1 MPDMCL
7 CRWVAFGT
15 IPEVQRFVR
24 AARSKRPKT
33 VRGRRR
39 ASAEPLSFQQ
49 LWPLGPDDDPSDR
62 YETPSTEPDDCS
74 TTGVK
79 RTGTTAARVSYSFLT
94 IWGEPYGLVRHVSKQ
109 FPRLDFVLGAVA
121 PAVGEANSWYFRAGR
136 GKNWVMGGR
145 RHEQIY
151 RQTYAAAGVDP
162 EDDYIDPGL
171 EYGLDIRFRPC
182 ADGRSRRPLD
192 RGQAGR
198 GSTEASIAPGR
209 VRRRSPP
216 RRSFSAPVPVAMFAS
231 CASARTMRPSS
242 IP

>member
-1 MPDMCL
+1 MLSAARVTARTPAREPLDEDQRWPATIWWSAMPDMCL

-62 YETPSTEPDDCS
+62 YATPSTEPDDCS

-94 IWGEPYGLVRHVSKQ
+94 IWGEPYELVRHVSTQ

-145 RHEQIY
+145 RHEQMY

-171 EYGLDIRFRPC
+171 EYGLDIRFDH
-182 ADGRSRRPLD
+182 ALM
-192 RGQAGR
+192 QEVVAQW
-198 GSTEASIAPGR
+198 TV
-209 VRRRSPP
+209 VRRAAA
-216 RRSFSAPVPVAMFAS
+216 RRK
-231 CASARTMRPSS
+231 RR
-242 IP
+242 

>member
-1 MPDMCL
+1 MADMCS
-7 CRWVAFGT
+7 CRWVAFGS

-24 AARSKRPKT
+24 AARPKRPKT

-49 LWPLGPDDDPSDR
+49 LWSVGPDDDPSDR
-62 YETPSTEPDDCS
+62 YGTPSTEPDDCS

-94 IWGEPYGLVRHVSKQ
+94 IGGEPHGLVRHVSKQ

-151 RQTYAAAGVDP
+151 RQIYAAAGVDP
-162 EDDYIDPGL
+162 DDDDIDPDM
-171 EYGLDIRFRPC
+171 ECGLDIHFDHELMAEVVPIGPGSG
-182 ADGRSRRPLD
+182 GRRLD
-192 RGQAGR
+192 
-198 GSTEASIAPGR
+198 
-209 VRRRSPP
+209 
-216 RRSFSAPVPVAMFAS
+216 
-231 CASARTMRPSS
+231 
-242 IP
+242 